1 MRKLPFILL
10 IIQTVMLAIATF
22 AEKQYGTHF
31 ALYHFYGSWWMIT
44 LWASILLLAFFISIY
59 TQFKK
64 RKPAFFFHCAL
75 GLILS
80 GALTTFLTS
89 ERGQIHLREDGM
101 VASTINIP
109 FDVKLNK
116 FEMDYYTG
124 TKTPADY
131 ISHLSITDK
140 DKVFEAIVSMNKIF
154 KYRGFRFYQ
163 ASYDSD
169 HKGTILSISYD
180 PFGIIVTYSGYLLLL
195 FSMLWL
201 LVAKNGIF
209 RKLIKSISICVLI
222 IIPNI
227 VSAQRTFSTSEA
239 KEFGKLSMSYNGR
252 IVPVDTYA
260 RDFTKKITGNSSYK
274 KFNAVQVL
282 AGWMFFPE
290 DWQEEQMI
298 KVKDKEIARFIG
310 GANGSGNYERLR
322 LSDFF
327 NAGIYKLSYSN
338 YPEQHKGIREV
349 EEKVSLLL
357 SQSTGSA
364 FTAFPQGNHWY
375 SSADDLSDLRSEDTI
390 FVSKALLMI
399 RETLE
404 NEEHEMTAKMLEKIS
419 FYQYKRAEE
428 GAISSTKTKLEIFY
442 NKFDAAAILYKV
454 NIGMGILTFA
464 AFIWSFLTGKKK
476 RVFRSLAYIQI
487 IHSMAFLSLS
497 VGLRWYI
504 SSHIPMSNGYETMVF
519 VSWCIMIITII
530 FGRKSEVIPS
540 MGLLLSGFALLVAS
554 LGAMNPAI
562 TKLVPVLQSPWL
574 SIHVSLIMVS
584 YSLFGF
590 MMFNGITALILK
602 FMSSEK
608 ESSGIIEGLVENEK
622 SKKSNAYS
630 KSEDYVIKLQK
641 ISQIILYPALFTLTA
656 GIFIGAVWANVSWG
670 RYWGWDPKEV
680 WALITMLIYSLAIH
694 SQTLKIF
701 RNSLFFH
708 VFTIVAFLSIIMTY
722 FGVTIFF
729 GGMHSY

>member
-1 MRKLPFILL
+1 MKKIPFILL
-10 IIQTVMLAIATF
+10 IIQIVVLAIATF
-22 AEKQYGTHF
+22 AEKQYGTPFVSH
-31 ALYHFYGSWWMIT
+31 HFYGSWWMIT
-44 LWASILLLAFFISIY
+44 LWASILLTAFFVSIY
-59 TQFKK
+59 TLFKK
-64 RKPAFFFHCAL
+64 RKPAFLFHCAL
-75 GLILS
+75 GLILA

-89 ERGQIHLREDGM
+89 ERGQIHLREDRKA
-101 VASTINIP
+101 VSTINLP
-109 FDVKLNK
+109 FDIKLNK
-116 FEMDYYTG
+116 FEMDYYKG

-131 ISHLSITDK
+131 ISYLSITDNGK
-140 DKVFEAIVSMNKIF
+140 TFDAVVSINNIF

-169 HKGTILSISYD
+169 HKGTILSISRDLY
-180 PFGIIVTYSGYLLLL
+180 GIFITYSGYLLLL
-195 FSMLWL
+195 LSMLWL
-201 LVAKNGIF
+201 LVAKNGNF
-209 RKLIKSISICVLI
+209 RKLIRTLSIIALI
-222 IIPNI
+222 IIPNMA
-227 VSAQRTFSTSEA
+227 SAQRTISKDEA
-239 KEFGKLSMSYNGR
+239 KALGKISMSYNGR

-260 RDFTKKITGNSSYK
+260 RDFTRKITGKSSYK
-274 KFNAVQVL
+274 NFNATQVL

-298 KVKDKEIARFIG
+298 KVNDKEVFRFILKDTKSQ
-310 GANGSGNYERLR
+310 NRLR
-322 LSDFF
+322 FSDFF
-327 NAGIYKLSYSN
+327 SSGIYKLSYAN
-338 YPEQHKGIREV
+338 FPEQHKGAREV
-349 EEKVSLLL
+349 DEKVSLII
-357 SQSTGSA
+357 SQSDGSSIA
-364 FTAFPQGNHWY
+364 AFPQGNHWFTCTDNLTGVRN
-375 SSADDLSDLRSEDTI
+375 DDTLFI
-390 FVSKALLMI
+390 SKVFLMI
-399 RETLE
+399 RETIE
-404 NEEHEMTAKMLEKIS
+404 KNDHEMTMTLLEKIS
-419 FYQYKRAEE
+419 VYQHKRAEE
-428 GAISSTKTKLEIFY
+428 GAISPTKTKLEIFY
-442 NKFDAAAILYKV
+442 NKFDAAGILFKV

-476 RVFRSLAYIQI
+476 RIFRSLAYIQI

-504 SSHIPMSNGYETMVF
+504 SSHIPISNGYETMVF
-519 VSWCIMIITII
+519 VSWCIMVITII

-554 LGAMNPAI
+554 LGAMNPGI
-562 TKLVPVLQSPWL
+562 TQLVPVLQSPWL

-602 FMSSEK
+602 LMPSGR
-608 ESSGIIEGLVENEK
+608 ESSGIIEGIVENEK
-622 SKKSNAYS
+622 PTKRNAYS

-701 RNSLFFH
+701 RNPLFFH

-729 GGMHSY
+729 SGMHSY

>member
-1 MRKLPFILL
+1 MKKLPFILL
-10 IIQTVMLAIATF
+10 IIQTVLLAVATF
-22 AEKQYGTHF
+22 AERQLGTPF
-31 ALYHFYGSWWMIT
+31 VINHFYGSWWMIT
-44 LWASILLLAFFISIY
+44 LWAAILLTAFFICVH
-59 TQFKK
+59 TLFKR
-64 RKPAFFFHCAL
+64 RKSAFLFHCAL
-75 GLILS
+75 GVILF
-80 GALTTFLTS
+80 GALTTYLTS

-101 VASTINIP
+101 AASSINIP
-109 FDVKLNK
+109 FDIKLNK

-131 ISHLSITDK
+131 ISHLTITDEGK
-140 DKVFEAIVSMNKIF
+140 TFEAVVSMNNIF

-180 PFGIIVTYSGYLLLL
+180 PIGIVVTYSGYLLLL
-195 FSMLWL
+195 LSMLWL
-201 LVAKNGIF
+201 LVAKNGNF
-209 RKLIKSISICVLI
+209 RKLIKSLSIIALLI
-222 IIPNI
+222 IPALA
-227 VSAQRTFSTSEA
+227 SAQRTFSKNEA

-252 IVPVDTYA
+252 VVPVDTYA
-260 RDFTKKITGNSSYK
+260 RDFTRKITGKSSYK
-274 KFNAVQVL
+274 NFNAVQIL

-298 KVKDKEIARFIG
+298 KVKDNEIAQFI
-310 GANGSGNYERLR
+310 SRGNDKLR

-327 NAGIYKLSYSN
+327 NSGVYKLSN
-338 YPEQHKGIREV
+338 TNFPAQHKGIREV
-349 EEKVSLLL
+349 EEKVSLML
-357 SQSTGSA
+357 SQRTGSTFA
-364 FTAFPQGNHWY
+364 AFPQGNHWY
-375 SSADDLSDLRSEDTI
+375 SCTDDLSGALSDDTLFI
-390 FVSKALLMI
+390 SKVFLMI
-399 RETLE
+399 RETLQQE
-404 NEEHEMTAKMLEKIS
+404 DREMISNLLEKIS
-419 FYQYKRAEE
+419 VYQYKRAEE
-428 GAISSTKTKLEIFY
+428 GAISPTKTKLEIFY
-442 NKFDAAAILYKV
+442 NKFDAAAILFKV

-476 RVFRSLAYIQI
+476 RIFRSLAYIQI

-519 VSWCIMIITII
+519 VSWCIMVITIL

-554 LGAMNPAI
+554 LGAMNPGI
-562 TKLVPVLQSPWL
+562 TQLVPVLQSPWL

-590 MMFNGITALILK
+590 MMFNGITALILHFTSTK
-602 FMSSEK
+602 NKKPVINNKSAKIENPV
-608 ESSGIIEGLVENEK
+608 IIEDSGKN
-622 SKKSNAYS
+622 N
-630 KSEDYVIKLQK
+630 DYVVRLQK

-656 GIFIGAVWANVSWG
+656 GIFVGAVWANVSWG

-694 SQTLKIF
+694 NKTLKIF
-701 RNSLFFH
+701 RKPVFFH
-708 VFTIVAFLSIIMTY
+708 IFTIVAFLSIIMTY
-722 FGVTIFF
+722 FGVNIFF